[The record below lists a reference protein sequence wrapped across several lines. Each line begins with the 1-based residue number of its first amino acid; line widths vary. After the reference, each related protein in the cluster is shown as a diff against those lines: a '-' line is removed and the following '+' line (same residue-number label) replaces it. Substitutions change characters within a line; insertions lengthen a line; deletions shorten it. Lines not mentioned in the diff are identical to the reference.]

1 MIISQYNQNLKKIK
15 NQILNTSFN
24 KSIKNIEKS
33 IDNDNSIFKIQKYLN
48 DKLYSSKIKNKKRT
62 YLNQFLIRN
71 YSNYDIHS
79 PRKIESS
86 LISFKPIMFDKMN
99 KIISF
104 WKVVCN
110 YSCPKIRQ
118 QKLKLLKTNCELNLN
133 TTNFKKNNYDIL
145 PKLYCNS
152 SKSLMNK
159 KFKFNCNDSLINK
172 NDINVFDILTK
183 NFFNLKKLNI

>member
-86 LISFKPIMFDKMN
+86 LISLNPIIIDRIEKMIKFWEGVYKFSFQ
-99 KIISF
+99 KI
-104 WKVVCN
+104 
-110 YSCPKIRQ
+110 Q
-118 QKLKLLKTNCELNLN
+118 DEKLKILKTNYNLKLSRNNFDKNYSYKLPHLNS
-133 TTNFKKNNYDIL
+133 
-145 PKLYCNS
+145 NS
-152 SKSLMNK
+152 SKCFTKRNVK
-159 KFKFNCNDSLINK
+159 ITFNDTSINK
-172 NDINVFDILTK
+172 NDRNVFNIFTKKFNNKIIL
-183 NFFNLKKLNI
+183 